1 MSFRLGFG
9 TVEAPAPSVREVAKV
24 TRRPDL
30 ATYAHADASAAA
42 LAGGG
47 HMPMGGNRAHS
58 VHDRRVMLSSKRTH
72 NRKFT
77 THTISVAGTAIAV
90 AAIASGAAAG
100 ATTAAGA
107 TGRATITTTARYSV
121 GAPPPVSLI
130 AAVHND
136 RARFP
141 EARAPVSDRPAA
153 YTVRPGD
160 TLSTITGRLF
170 GDPGLWPRFYAANV
184 KVVGADPDQITAG
197 ERLTVR
203 LARHGETGQVIP
215 VQQAPTQPVTTAAAP
230 VAAAAAYQGTAPGGS
245 FGACV
250 RARESGGNYQ
260 ATNPGGYYGAYQF
273 SASTWAAYG
282 GNPADYGNASAAEQ
296 DQVFAN
302 ALAQGGASNW
312 APYDGC

>member
-1 MSFRLGFG
+1 
-9 TVEAPAPSVREVAKV
+9 
-24 TRRPDL
+24 
-30 ATYAHADASAAA
+30 
-42 LAGGG
+42 
-47 HMPMGGNRAHS
+47 
-58 VHDRRVMLSSKRTH
+58 MLSSKRTH

-90 AAIASGAAAG
+90 AAIASGAAAD
-100 ATTAAGA
+100 ATTA
-107 TGRATITTTARYSV
+107 TGRATTTARYSV

-130 AAVHND
+130 AAVHNG

-197 ERLTVR
+197 ERLTAR

-230 VAAAAAYQGTAPGGS
+230 VAASAVYQGTAPGGS

>member
-1 MSFRLGFG
+1 
-9 TVEAPAPSVREVAKV
+9 
-24 TRRPDL
+24 
-30 ATYAHADASAAA
+30 
-42 LAGGG
+42 
-47 HMPMGGNRAHS
+47 
-58 VHDRRVMLSSKRTH
+58 MLSSKRTH
-72 NRKFT
+72 NRKFS
-77 THTISVAGTAIAV
+77 THTISIAGTAIAV

-100 ATTAAGA
+100 ATSATSA
-107 TGRATITTTARYSV
+107 TGRATTATARYSV
-121 GAPPPVSLI
+121 GPQSPVSLI
-130 AAVHND
+130 AAVHNG

-141 EARAPVSDRPAA
+141 EAPAPVGDRPAA

-184 KVVGADPDQITAG
+184 KIVGADPNQITAG

-215 VQQAPTQPVTTAAAP
+215 GQQAAAATTGAAP
-230 VAAAAAYQGTAPGGS
+230 VAAAAVYQGTAPGGS

-260 ATNPGGYYGAYQF
+260 ATNAGGYYGAYQF
-273 SASTWAAYG
+273 SASTWAEYG